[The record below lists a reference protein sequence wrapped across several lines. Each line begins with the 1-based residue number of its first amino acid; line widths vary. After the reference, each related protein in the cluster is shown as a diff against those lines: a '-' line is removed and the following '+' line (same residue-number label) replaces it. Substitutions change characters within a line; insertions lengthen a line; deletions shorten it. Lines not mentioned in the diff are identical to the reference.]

1 MTDTPS
7 ALPKIHAAVGD
18 RARCDRGH
26 VVAIFVKPVVGG
38 EAFLPAHHL
47 GSWSIGDAERESGR
61 CACGATWRV
70 GVGIYARA
78 MIGSDWMPLLDAR
91 IEEEAAKAGV
101 SAVAAE

>member
-7 ALPKIHAAVGD
+7 TFPKIHAAVGD
-18 RARCDRGH
+18 RARCESGH
-26 VVAIFVKPVVGG
+26 SIAIFVHPVVGG
-38 EAFLPAHHL
+38 EPFVPAHHL

-61 CACGATWRV
+61 CACGAAWRV

-78 MIGSDWMPLLDAR
+78 RIGSDWMPMLDSR

-101 SAVAAE
+101 GVAAE